1 MHDVTNDELWDE
13 NMDAFFKD
21 TLEQL
26 TYQSLIEKKHHRDG
40 DHTSL
45 RGGKRQ
51 RSQRHSSHE
60 SESAY
65 GKNTS
70 EHTRSVNKKEASA
83 VASTRAAKEKMT
95 RHSLM
100 YGDAS
105 KDRTGGGS
113 VNRINRA
120 QEVTVANLHDGLN
133 ERSIEKLT
141 TLRE

>member
-1 MHDVTNDELWDE
+1 MADVTNDELWDE

-26 TYQSLIEKKHHRDG
+26 TYQSLIERKHHRDG
-40 DHTSL
+40 DHASL

-51 RSQRHSSHE
+51 SPRHSSHE

-70 EHTRSVNKKEASA
+70 EHTRSVSKKASA
-83 VASTRAAKEKMT
+83 MASSTQAAKDKMN

-100 YGDAS
+100 FGDAS

-133 ERSIEKLT
+133 ERSIDKLT